1 MQEGQSGESVGDAIW
16 ADPYSPEGV
25 KVQALLRDLLDDR
38 RHAGWAELVATLE
51 RRVAFPMAG
60 KFPGVTDRE
69 DAASTLHAR
78 ALESWFSAYL
88 DAASEGFPRG
98 QAQPLGR
105 FLERRLRDHLKER
118 LNTQARRD
126 GVVEPSVAEEPEL
139 VTNQGERKR
148 SIAEELV
155 EVVEEQGKKLD
166 ERGKLCLSMAVL
178 LKEAG
183 YTQTQI
189 GVAMGTS
196 TPTVNRWFR
205 TLATAAAG
213 VIVGVGALF
222 LVSTAEQQDPFAV
235 AVRPDHVET
244 TYTTIT
250 ADNPPDPEQYVALLP
265 PAPPPPAPSDAA
277 GVEGH
282 AFAPEGSA
290 PVTVDELLLPLPL
303 KVLPDGSVESW
314 QCPAIDSNNASATP
328 KLPTQAALRRA
339 QTQVESAASRCLNL
353 GIGIGIGAETVLA
366 GVTLCGATG
375 GVISTRFAAKQD
387 GAFTQTLPESTTSCL
402 DAALRPINVGTF
414 GQENTTELFV
424 FRRH

>member
-1 MQEGQSGESVGDAIW
+1 MQEGQIGESVGDAIW
-16 ADPYSPEGV
+16 ADPYSPEGA

-38 RHAGWAELVATLE
+38 RHAGWADLVATLE

-88 DAASEGFPRG
+88 DAAAEGFPRG

-118 LNTQARRD
+118 LNTQVRRD
-126 GVVEPSVAEEPEL
+126 GVVEPSLTEEPEL
-139 VTNQGERKR
+139 ITNQGDRKR
-148 SIAEELV
+148 ALAEELV

-183 YTQTQI
+183 YTQSQI

-213 VIVGVGALF
+213 VVVGVGALL
-222 LVSTAEQQDPFAV
+222 LVVRVEQQDPYTV
-235 AVRPDHVET
+235 SVRTDSVERSV
-244 TYTTIT
+244 TTII
-250 ADNPPDPEQYVALLP
+250 ADAPAGPDEYVAMLEP
-265 PAPPPPAPSDAA
+265 PAPPPPDPGGQA
-277 GVEGH
+277 V
-282 AFAPEGSA
+282 APEPND
-290 PVTVDELLLPLPL
+290 PVTIDALLLPQPL
-303 KVLPDGSVESW
+303 KVLPDGSAESW
-314 QCPAIDSNNASATP
+314 QCPPIDGSASGATP
-328 KLPTQAALRRA
+328 KVPTQAAIRRA
-339 QTQVESAASRCLNL
+339 QAQVEAAASRCLR
-353 GIGIGIGAETVLA
+353 IGAETVLA

-375 GVISTRFAAKQD
+375 RVISTRFAAKRD
-387 GAFTQTLPESTTSCL
+387 GAFTQTLPESTTTCL
-402 DAALRPINVGTF
+402 DAALGPIDVGTF
-414 GQENTTELFV
+414 DQENTTELFV